1 MPMNSKKLNEK
12 RAARYFDRFL
22 KRRPYISTEFEIL
35 DTVEPDRDYAMRPHR
50 CHFVSVNDD
59 LYLNNWY
66 PALVEK
72 QMHSYFNSLGQPGI
86 SLNRWGVT
94 LIPPESLPVF
104 LETVIRGPHYGRDPQ
119 LTKLADLLNQAI
131 RENKFIIHYG
141 V

>member
-1 MPMNSKKLNEK
+1 MNTKRLNEK

-22 KRRPYISTEFEIL
+22 KRCPYISTEFEIL
-35 DTVEPDRDYAMRPHR
+35 DTVEPDRDYAMRPHSL
-50 CHFVSVNDD
+50 HFVSINDD
-59 LYLNNWY
+59 LYLNHWY

-104 LETVIRGPHYGRDPQ
+104 LEAVIRGPHYDRDPQ
-119 LTKLADLLNQAI
+119 LTKLAVLLTQAI